1 MKPHNLGL
9 RLLIEWLKN
18 IIQNIGLEC
27 NEYMNNMQ
35 LRNKNENLVI
45 QSKKIK
51 GIPWSFMEFN

>member
-9 RLLIEWLKN
+9 RLLIEWPKN

-27 NEYMNNMQ
+27 NEYVNNMQ